1 MTKKRFESGEGDK
14 GPMIYDN
21 TGVDDYYFLNDPK
34 EMEEFINLI
43 NSIETEWKEN
53 YNHVMGEYKKQ
64 LIQINEKDLQIPE
77 LKKENQKLTEL
88 INLIAEAHSYTKEE
102 SVKDILRHNIW
113 AIDTV
118 AGESAGA
125 WHDYC
130 ILNKFFKEHYGEHWD
145 NFEDK

>member
-1 MTKKRFESGEGDK
+1 MSEKRFEYDEKDNI
-14 GPMIYDN
+14 IYDN
-21 TGVDDYYFLNDPK
+21 KGVDDYYFLNNPE
-34 EMEEFINLI
+34 EMEKFINLI

-64 LIQINEKDLQIPE
+64 LIQINEKDLQISE

>member
-64 LIQINEKDLQIPE
+64 LIQINEKDLQISE